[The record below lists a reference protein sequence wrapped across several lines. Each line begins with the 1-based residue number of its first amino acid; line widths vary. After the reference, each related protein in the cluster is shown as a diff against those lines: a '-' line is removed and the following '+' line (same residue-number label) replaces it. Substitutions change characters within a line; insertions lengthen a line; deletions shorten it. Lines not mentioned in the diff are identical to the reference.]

1 MGIALSLRAE
11 PLQFWIYMFGAYFDL
26 GACSYAVGTQEKETA
41 SKNAVSR
48 VSDVF
53 ALLGTAMMDT
63 TSSQVLL
70 VPFR

>member
-1 MGIALSLRAE
+1 
-11 PLQFWIYMFGAYFDL
+11 MFGAYFDL